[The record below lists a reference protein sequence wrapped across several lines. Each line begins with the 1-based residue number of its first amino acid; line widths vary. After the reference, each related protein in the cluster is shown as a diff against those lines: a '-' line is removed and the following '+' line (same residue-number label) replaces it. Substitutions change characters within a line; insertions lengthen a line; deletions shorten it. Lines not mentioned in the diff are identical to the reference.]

1 MLKKLEEYKV
11 EHSLNNIVFIPYQ
24 DKDKLIYS
32 LNAAD
37 VHWCVSAK
45 GIKGVSCPSKFYGIA
60 GVGKPVIGVL
70 EKGAEIEMLINE
82 IGCGKIAEPGDYDT
96 IEEIV
101 NWFIDNADSSEL
113 AEMGRKAHEYLLG
126 NLTKNLSINKYK
138 KAMLNN
144 EQQLLQTSTAPA
156 ESELRKEITA

>member
-1 MLKKLEEYKV
+1 MIDTEYKEKHGLDNV
-11 EHSLNNIVFIPYQ
+11 VFIPYQ
-24 DKDKLIYS
+24 DKDKLVYS

-82 IGCGKIAEPGDYDT
+82 IGCGKIAEPEDYKS
-96 IEEIV
+96 IEGIV
-101 NWFIDNADSSEL
+101 KWYIDNADKSEIT
-113 AEMGRKAHEYLLG
+113 EMGRRAHEYLLQH
-126 NLTKNLSINKYK
+126 LTKNVSIQKYK
-138 KAMLNN
+138 KEMLYYEHQMNV
-144 EQQLLQTSTAPA
+144 EAAETSENRVL
-156 ESELRKEITA
+156 EST